1 MENWTWWWPT
11 ASVLLNKGD
20 GTFLPEVGY
29 GVAGKLQAVAAG
41 DFNGDG
47 KADIA
52 VAGAPGIL
60 TILAGNGDGS
70 SQFRVTHQIGSDPQS
85 MVVGDFGGHGV
96 TELAVATPGGVQVV
110 NANGSFVVTTYAGG
124 QGPSFVAVGDF
135 NGDGVQDLAVTNT
148 NNEITC
154 RAIAAAPFSSR

>member
-52 VAGAPGIL
+52 VAGAHCIF
-60 TILAGNGDGS
+60 TILPETGEES
-70 SQFRVTHQIGSDPQS
+70 SKFGVTHQMGSNPKS
-85 MVVGDFGGHGV
+85 MGVGVLGGHGF
-96 TELAVATPGGVQVV
+96 TKLGVATPG
-110 NANGSFVVTTYAGG
+110 
-124 QGPSFVAVGDF
+124 
-135 NGDGVQDLAVTNT
+135 
-148 NNEITC
+148 
-154 RAIAAAPFSSR
+154 